1 MSMMWLYVIANL
13 IVDIIELFDIITG
26 ISSVLLGLTLLSWG
40 NSVGDVFTS
49 IAISKKGMGEM
60 AITGCLAGPI
70 FNIMLGAGVTTFKCN
85 RVLLDGIRYGNNDQV
100 WNSQFKLTIFT
111 IGTSIFT
118 LFAFVWLVVTN
129 NYKVARWH
137 GHVLLWT
144 YVVSMVIMVFLTF

>member
-1 MSMMWLYVIANL
+1 MSMMWLYMLANL
-13 IVDIIELFDIITG
+13 IVDIIELFDVITG
-26 ISSVLLGLTLLSWG
+26 ISAVLLGLTLLSWG

-70 FNIMLGAGVTTFKCN
+70 FNIMLGAGVTTWKCN
-85 RVLLDGIRYGNNDQV
+85 TVLPNGILYGNNDNE

-111 IGTSIFT
+111 IGVSIFT
-118 LFAFVWLVVTN
+118 LLEFVWLVVTN

-137 GHVLLWT
+137 GHVFLWT
-144 YVVSMVIMVFLTF
+144 YVLSMLIMVYLSF